1 MKTVRVAAGII
12 QRGHG
17 TGEVL
22 AVQRGY
28 GSMAGMW
35 EFPGG
40 KIERGETAEDAC
52 KRELYE
58 ELKVRITNLRDF
70 YTVEYDYPDFHLSMQ
85 CFFCSLAPGE
95 GEPARSDRQQ
105 DIRWVPR
112 RSLATLTWMPA
123 DTGLVEALSAGAKE
137 EGPASTNAADEGSA
151 RGNVAGKGVADEGST
166 GEDAAAEGSAG
177 SSPAKNAE
185 GAASP
190 SPATDAEGPAG
201 SSPATDADA
210 SAPAGGTSTA
220 ANPRPRAAKRAKR
233 TKRSR
238 STAKPG
244 LLDGIDTS
252 DLSASETELV
262 RRRAAI
268 RKSMQGNKRADTK
281 PEMLVR
287 QRLRQAGL
295 TGYRLQW
302 KQAPGRPDIAF
313 PGRRIAIFVN
323 GCFWHRCPHCNP
335 STPKRNVEFWEAK
348 FRRNVER
355 DARALAELKER
366 GWQAIVIWECELKRD
381 RIDATMER
389 VVDIVRAAGPAART
403 SHSSASDLPHEQGPA
418 HADEQAAATDPART
432 TAGANEA

>member
-40 KIERGETAEDAC
+40 KIESGETAEDAC

-70 YTVEYDYPDFHLSMQ
+70 YTVEHDYPDFHLSMQ

-123 DTGLVEALSAGAKE
+123 DTGLVEALSTGAE
-137 EGPASTNAADEGSA
+137 EEERASTNAADEGST
-151 RGNVAGKGVADEGST
+151 RGNVA
-166 GEDAAAEGSAG
+166 GEDAAAEASAGPSPVADTEGSAG
-177 SSPAKNAE
+177 
-185 GAASP
+185 P
-190 SPATDAEGPAG
+190 SPAVDAG
-201 SSPATDADA
+201 A
-210 SAPAGGTSTA
+210 SAPAGGASA
-220 ANPRPRAAKRAKR
+220 GANPRSRAAKRAKR

-355 DARALAELKER
+355 DARALAELKEL

-389 VVDIVRAAGPAART
+389 VVDIVRAAAPAAQE
-403 SHSSASDLPHEQGPA
+403 SSAPPITG
-418 HADEQAAATDPART
+418 ATGTPTRR
-432 TAGANEA
+432 